1 MIADRTVVALTLRGL
16 VAGRRGLALAL
27 VAALPV
33 LAAVAAGFGEVDP
46 ELAWARQV
54 QRLIIPVVVAFI
66 AVVISAGSVSDQ
78 RDDGTILY
86 LASTPLP
93 RVRLAGSL
101 IVASWLAAMAI
112 VVPSIVVAAGIAL
125 RGAIEVSAV
134 LWPLAG
140 AALAALAYSALGVW
154 AAMVL
159 RHPVVAGV
167 LYILLWEG
175 TFANWTDSA
184 EQLSIAA
191 YARALAVEG
200 VERVNAPEVAVP
212 VAAIALAGVAVAGLV
227 AAGRRLTRTELP

>member
-1 MIADRTVVALTLRGL
+1 MIADRTVVGLTLRGL
-16 VAGRRGLALAL
+16 VAGRRGLALAA
-27 VAALPV
+27 VAALPI
-33 LAAVAAGFGEVDP
+33 VAAIAAGLGEVDP

-54 QRLIIPVVVAFI
+54 QRLTIPVVVAFI

-93 RVRLAGSL
+93 RIRLAGSL
-101 IVASWLAAMAI
+101 VVASWLAAMAI
-112 VVPSIVVAAGIAL
+112 MVPSIVIAGAIAL
-125 RGAIEVSAV
+125 RGDISAPAI
-134 LWPLAG
+134 LWPLLGAG
-140 AALAALAYSALGVW
+140 LAALAYSALGVW

-184 EQLSIAA
+184 EQFSIAA

-200 VERVNAPEVAVP
+200 VERVNAPEVAAP
-212 VAAIALAGVAVAGLV
+212 IAVLVLAGAAAAALV

>member
-1 MIADRTVVALTLRGL
+1 MIADRTVVGLTLRGL
-16 VAGRRGLALAL
+16 VAGRRGIALAL

-33 LAAVAAGFGEVDP
+33 LAAVAASLGEVDP

-66 AVVISAGSVSDQ
+66 AVVISSGSVSDQ

-86 LASTPLP
+86 LASTPMP
-93 RVRLAGSL
+93 RIRLAGSL

-112 VVPSIVVAAGIAL
+112 MVPSILLAATIAL
-125 RGAIEVSAV
+125 RGAIDAPAV
-134 LWPLAG
+134 LWPLTG

-184 EQLSIAA
+184 EQFSVAA

-200 VERVNAPEVAVP
+200 VERVNAPEVSVPLAV
-212 VAAIALAGVAVAGLV
+212 VALAAVAGAALV